1 MRYHPDQNIQLSN
14 TPNNSNPQQRKSDE
28 IRSVKWDLDSYIA
41 GWWDHL
47 HQHQPT
53 ESGGGHCRVWKQVV
67 GTKSLSQKIEIAIL
81 RRDMEYAL
89 DKLDGEELD
98 GRRIRLIEEGGG
110 PGPGPGPDLGP
121 EPGQGPGNP
130 KMITSNEIMRW

>member
-1 MRYHPDQNIQLSN
+1 
-14 TPNNSNPQQRKSDE
+14 
-28 IRSVKWDLDSYIA
+28 
-41 GWWDHL
+41 
-47 HQHQPT
+47 
-53 ESGGGHCRVWKQVV
+53 
-67 GTKSLSQKIEIAIL
+67 
-81 RRDMEYAL
+81 MEYAL

-130 KMITSNEIMRW
+130 KMITSNEILRW